1 MQKDKYLYILFS
13 LITMICIILSLK
25 EIITYGSARIEYSK
39 FENAAAG
46 SICPDTVS
54 SGRYMSAKSNKT
66 DSDKYDT
73 WYEDFCN
80 INNDFIGIL
89 EIPSLD
95 ICYPLVQGKDNEKY
109 LHTTF
114 EGNQNP
120 AGCIFLDS
128 ENKKDMSDEQIFIYG
143 HNMKDGSM
151 FGKLNRILSDDKL
164 KENTNLLIHMR
175 NGILEYEL
183 AEAKIID
190 LKDKDCLVYDLP
202 SVTLYTCWGNDKNK
216 KLIVRFLKSS

>member
-1 MQKDKYLYILFS
+1 M
-13 LITMICIILSLK
+13 
-25 EIITYGSARIEYSK
+25 TYGSARIEYSG
-39 FENAAAG
+39 FESAAAD
-46 SICPDTVS
+46 SICSNTVS
-54 SGRYMSAKSNKT
+54 SDRYLSADTDKT
-66 DSDKYDT
+66 DPDKYDL

-80 INNDFIGIL
+80 INNDFIGII
-89 EIPSLD
+89 EIPSLG
-95 ICYPLVQGKDNEKY
+95 ICYPLVQGEDNEKY

-120 AGCIFLDS
+120 AGCIFLDC
-128 ENKKDMSDEQIFIYG
+128 ENSKDMSDGQIFIYG

-151 FGKLNRILSDDKL
+151 FGKLKKILSDDKL
-164 KENTNLLIHMR
+164 KEQTTLLIHMK
-175 NGILEYEL
+175 NGILNYDL

-190 LKDKDCLVYDLP
+190 LRDKDCLNYDLP